1 MGSSTEI
8 FSNRDDVTRTRDNH
22 LQERVVLSIEP
33 IQLDYLCIQGNKA
46 SHQSRYFRRFSCVQ
60 FGSSFINMRSL
71 ERFILIALL

>member
-22 LQERVVLSIEP
+22 LQERVVLSIE
-33 IQLDYLCIQGNKA
+33 IIYVYRGIKLHIKA
-46 SHQSRYFRRFSCVQ
+46 DISRRFSCVQ

>member
-33 IQLDYLCIQGNKA
+33 IQLDYLCIQIKA
-46 SHQSRYFRRFSCVQ
+46 DISRRFSCVQ